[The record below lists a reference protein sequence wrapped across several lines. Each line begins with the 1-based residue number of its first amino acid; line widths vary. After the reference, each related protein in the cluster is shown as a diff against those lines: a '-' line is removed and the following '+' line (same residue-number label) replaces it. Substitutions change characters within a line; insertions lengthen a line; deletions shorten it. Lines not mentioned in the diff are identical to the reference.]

1 MKKLSI
7 SMFIVLM
14 TSIYAEDLDYGQMY
28 QKGINYKMRADLAD
42 LYDMCAALYTG
53 IYGFTSNNP
62 ESPFAATSKPEDFLK
77 AATTYTLL
85 SAEIKEQINKGLG
98 DPEELVTRTLFYK
111 NMTDIALNDKQVAS
125 FMSVE
130 LQACRDALAK
140 EAYIEDEITQ
150 P

>member
-1 MKKLSI
+1 MKKLSL
-7 SMFIVLM
+7 SLFIALM

-62 ESPFAATSKPEDFLK
+62 ESFLAPTAKPEDYLK

-111 NMTDIALNDKQVAS
+111 NMTDIAENDKQVAS
-125 FMSVE
+125 FMRVE
-130 LQACRDALAK
+130 LKACRDAIVK
-140 EAYIEDEITQ
+140 DQYKYE
-150 P
+150 